1 MNGRTGTKV
10 SVRHLPHH
18 DDTIEIFD
26 TATGR
31 HLGAAFLVAA
41 ASREQI
47 RSVQAART
55 AAAHPR
61 RDAP

>member
-31 HLGAAFLVAA
+31 HLGSAFLAAA
-41 ASREQI
+41 ASR
-47 RSVQAART
+47 
-55 AAAHPR
+55 
-61 RDAP
+61 